1 MSIPQEW
8 RPQWARCETCTLTST
23 YSTTHHI
30 YCTFMQYLH
39 TSNLPAKCV
48 VEITI
53 TSIISS
59 TQLKGERGYKK
70 LLLQCQTGKWEY
82 DVITK
87 SQAYCQ
93 LCSSPHIYITHTQP
107 AHTAREA
114 MRTMWK
120 FSFCKQIEIKAKHAK
135 KKRKTETGSDTKWYR
150 QYCTEQI

>member
-39 TSNLPAKCV
+39 TSKLPAKCV

-59 TQLKGERGYKK
+59 TQLKGERGLQEALTAMPDWEMRVWCHHKK
-70 LLLQCQTGKWEY
+70 PGLLSTLFFPSY
-82 DVITK
+82 
-87 SQAYCQ
+87 
-93 LCSSPHIYITHTQP
+93 IY

-135 KKRKTETGSDTKWYR
+135 KKRKRETGSDTKWYR